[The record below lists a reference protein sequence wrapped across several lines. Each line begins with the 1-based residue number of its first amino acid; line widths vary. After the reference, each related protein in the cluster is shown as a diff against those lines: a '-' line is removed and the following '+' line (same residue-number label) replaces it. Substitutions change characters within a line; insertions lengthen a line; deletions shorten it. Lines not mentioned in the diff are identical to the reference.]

1 MKRYIKAN
9 QVTTGDIVVTYRNKI
24 IYDGPISAE
33 PTEIFKNIKNFNPE
47 TDLADKH
54 LVQYF
59 ERNKDR
65 LSDYAYAQSSY
76 RNGLVKLYAKEKFS
90 PNRIAPKEKIDPNT
104 AVIDLY
110 VFSLALNILTKAS
123 IDGERMTAEEVAQD
137 VMLEA
142 DNYEYI
148 YDEYQDKLSEYAK
161 KVVENGWVGTWRDKV
176 PFEAIKYV
184 VSAYLGQHSTRK
196 KNIASMC
203 RPFLAEYMQ
212 EDYDRYKSE
221 YQESLNNETSNL

>member
-33 PTEIFKNIKNFNPE
+33 PTEIFRNIKNFNPE

-59 ERNKDR
+59 ERIKDT

-76 RNGLVKLYAKEKFS
+76 RNGLVKLYSKENFN
-90 PNRIAPKEKIDPNT
+90 PNSITPKEKIDPNT
-104 AVIDLY
+104 AVID
-110 VFSLALNILTKAS
+110 
-123 IDGERMTAEEVAQD
+123 GERMTAEEVAD
-137 VMLEA
+137 EVMLEA
-142 DNYEYI
+142 NNYGYV
-148 YDEYQDKLSEYAK
+148 YDGYQDMLSDYAK
-161 KVVENGWVGTWRDKV
+161 KVVENGWVGTSKDRV
-176 PFEAIKYV
+176 PFTATKYV
-184 VSAYLGQHSTRK
+184 VNAYLGQHSTRK
-196 KNIASMC
+196 QNIASMC

-221 YQESLNNETSNL
+221 YQERLNNETSNL

>member
-76 RNGLVKLYAKEKFS
+76 RNGLVKARNKSNNSSLNTKKWLRAMTSAQYS
-90 PNRIAPKEKIDPNT
+90 CSTRLTLSSTNGRRILRTLAARQRIL
-104 AVIDLY
+104 VRISSSRLWRI
-110 VFSLALNILTKAS
+110 SLAS
-123 IDGERMTAEEVAQD
+123 
-137 VMLEA
+137 
-142 DNYEYI
+142 
-148 YDEYQDKLSEYAK
+148 
-161 KVVENGWVGTWRDKV
+161 
-176 PFEAIKYV
+176 
-184 VSAYLGQHSTRK
+184 
-196 KNIASMC
+196 
-203 RPFLAEYMQ
+203 
-212 EDYDRYKSE
+212 
-221 YQESLNNETSNL
+221 

>member
-33 PTEIFKNIKNFNPE
+33 PTEIFRNIKNFNPE

-59 ERNKDR
+59 ERIKDT

-76 RNGLVKLYAKEKFS
+76 RNGLVKFYAKENFNHNS
-90 PNRIAPKEKIDPNT
+90 IAPKEKIDPNT
-104 AVIDLY
+104 AVID
-110 VFSLALNILTKAS
+110 
-123 IDGERMTAEEVAQD
+123 GERMTAEEVAD
-137 VMLEA
+137 EVMLEA
-142 DNYEYI
+142 NNYEYV
-148 YDEYQDKLSEYAK
+148 YDGYQDKLSEYAK
-161 KVVENGWVGTWRDKV
+161 KVVENGWVGTSKDRV
-176 PFEAIKYV
+176 PFTATKYV
-184 VSAYLGQHSTRK
+184 VNVYLSQHSTRK
-196 KNIASMC
+196 QNIASMC

>member
-24 IYDGPISAE
+24 IYDGPIPAE
-33 PTEIFKNIKNFNPE
+33 PAEIFKNIKNFNPE

-76 RNGLVKLYAKEKFS
+76 RNGLVKFYAKEKFS

-104 AVIDLY
+104 AVID
-110 VFSLALNILTKAS
+110 
-123 IDGERMTAEEVAQD
+123 GERMTAEEVAQE
-137 VMLEA
+137 VMSEA
-142 DNYEYI
+142 DNYEYV
-148 YDEYQDKLSEYAK
+148 YDGYQDKLSEYAK
-161 KVVENGWVGTWRDKV
+161 KVVENGWVGTSKDRV
-176 PFEAIKYV
+176 PFTATKYV
-184 VSAYLGQHSTRK
+184 VNVYLGQHSTRK
-196 KNIASMC
+196 QNIASMC

-221 YQESLNNETSNL
+221 YQGSLNNETSNL

>member
-33 PTEIFKNIKNFNPE
+33 PTEIFRNIKNFNPE

-76 RNGLVKLYAKEKFS
+76 RNGLVKLYSKENFN
-90 PNRIAPKEKIDPNT
+90 PNSITPKEKIDPNT
-104 AVIDLY
+104 AV
-110 VFSLALNILTKAS
+110 

-142 DNYEYI
+142 DNYEHV
-148 YDEYQDKLSEYAK
+148 YDGYQDKLSEYAK

-221 YQESLNNETSNL
+221 YQESLNNEESNM

>member
-33 PTEIFKNIKNFNPE
+33 PTEIFRNIKNFNPE

-59 ERNKDR
+59 ERIKDT

-76 RNGLVKLYAKEKFS
+76 RNGLVKLYSKENFN
-90 PNRIAPKEKIDPNT
+90 PNSITPKEKIDPNT
-104 AVIDLY
+104 AVID
-110 VFSLALNILTKAS
+110 
-123 IDGERMTAEEVAQD
+123 GERMTAEEVAD
-137 VMLEA
+137 EVMLEA
-142 DNYEYI
+142 NNYEYV
-148 YDEYQDKLSEYAK
+148 YDGYQDMLSDYAK
-161 KVVENGWVGTWRDKV
+161 KVVENGWVGTSKDRV
-176 PFEAIKYV
+176 PFTATKRV
-184 VSAYLGQHSTRK
+184 VDIYLDRHSTRK

>member
-9 QVTTGDIVVTYRNKI
+9 QELTDDIVVTYRNKI

-33 PTEIFKNIKNFNPE
+33 PTEIFRNIKNFNPE

-59 ERNKDR
+59 ERTKDT

-76 RNGLVKLYAKEKFS
+76 RNGLVKLYSKENFN
-90 PNRIAPKEKIDPNT
+90 PNSITPKEKIDPNT
-104 AVIDLY
+104 AVID
-110 VFSLALNILTKAS
+110 
-123 IDGERMTAEEVAQD
+123 GERMTAEEVAD
-137 VMLEA
+137 EVMLEA
-142 DNYEYI
+142 NNYEYV
-148 YDEYQDKLSEYAK
+148 YDGYQDKLSEYAK
-161 KVVENGWVGTWRDKV
+161 KVVENGWVGTSKDRV
-176 PFEAIKYV
+176 PFTATKYV
-184 VSAYLGQHSTRK
+184 VNVYLSQHSTRK
-196 KNIASMC
+196 QNIASMC

>member
-76 RNGLVKLYAKEKFS
+76 RNGLVKFYAKEKFS

-104 AVIDLY
+104 AVID
-110 VFSLALNILTKAS
+110 
-123 IDGERMTAEEVAQD
+123 GERMTAEEVAQE
-137 VMLEA
+137 VMSEA
-142 DNYEYI
+142 DNYEYV
-148 YDEYQDKLSEYAK
+148 YDGYQDKLSEYAK
-161 KVVENGWVGTWRDKV
+161 KVVENGWVGTSKDRV
-176 PFEAIKYV
+176 PFTATKYV
-184 VSAYLGQHSTRK
+184 VNVYLSQHSTRK
-196 KNIASMC
+196 QNIAYMC

-221 YQESLNNETSNL
+221 YQGSLNNETSNL

>member
-33 PTEIFKNIKNFNPE
+33 PAEIFKNIKNFNPE

-59 ERNKDR
+59 ERIKDT

-76 RNGLVKLYAKEKFS
+76 RNGLVKLYSKENFN
-90 PNRIAPKEKIDPNT
+90 PNSITPKEKIDPNT
-104 AVIDLY
+104 AV
-110 VFSLALNILTKAS
+110 

-142 DNYEYI
+142 DNYEYV
-148 YDEYQDKLSEYAK
+148 YDGYQDKLSDYAK
-161 KVVENGWVGTWRDKV
+161 KVVENGWVGTSKDRV
-176 PFEAIKYV
+176 PFTATKYV
-184 VSAYLGQHSTRK
+184 VNVYLSQHSTRK
-196 KNIASMC
+196 QNIASMC

>member
-59 ERNKDR
+59 ERIKDT

-104 AVIDLY
+104 AVID
-110 VFSLALNILTKAS
+110 
-123 IDGERMTAEEVAQD
+123 GERMTAEEVAQD

-148 YDEYQDKLSEYAK
+148 YDGYQDMLSDYAK
-161 KVVENGWVGTWRDKV
+161 KVVENGWVGTSKDRV
-176 PFEAIKYV
+176 PFTATKYV
-184 VSAYLGQHSTRK
+184 VNAYLDQHSTRK
-196 KNIASMC
+196 QNIASMC

-221 YQESLNNETSNL
+221 YQERLNNETSNL

>member
-33 PTEIFKNIKNFNPE
+33 PTEIFRNIKNFNPE

-59 ERNKDR
+59 ERIKDT

-76 RNGLVKLYAKEKFS
+76 RNGLVKLYSKENFN
-90 PNRIAPKEKIDPNT
+90 PNSITPKEKIDPNT
-104 AVIDLY
+104 AVID
-110 VFSLALNILTKAS
+110 
-123 IDGERMTAEEVAQD
+123 GERMTAEEVAD
-137 VMLEA
+137 EVMLEA
-142 DNYEYI
+142 NNYEYV
-148 YDEYQDKLSEYAK
+148 YDGYQDMLSDYAK
-161 KVVENGWVGTWRDKV
+161 KVVENGWVGTSKDRV
-176 PFEAIKYV
+176 PFTATKYV
-184 VSAYLGQHSTRK
+184 VNVYLSQHSTRK
-196 KNIASMC
+196 QNIASMC

-221 YQESLNNETSNL
+221 YQESLNNEESNL

>member
-59 ERNKDR
+59 ERIKDT

-76 RNGLVKLYAKEKFS
+76 RNGLVKLYSKENFN
-90 PNRIAPKEKIDPNT
+90 PNSITPKEKIAPNT
-104 AVIDLY
+104 AV
-110 VFSLALNILTKAS
+110 
-123 IDGERMTAEEVAQD
+123 IDGERMTAEEVAD
-137 VMLEA
+137 GVMLEA
-142 DNYEYI
+142 NNYEYV
-148 YDEYQDKLSEYAK
+148 YDGYQDMLSDYAK
-161 KVVENGWVGTWRDKV
+161 KVVENGWVGTSKDRV
-176 PFEAIKYV
+176 PFTATKYV
-184 VSAYLGQHSTRK
+184 VNVYLSQHSTRK
-196 KNIASMC
+196 QNIASMC

>member
-33 PTEIFKNIKNFNPE
+33 PTEIFRNIKNFNPE

-59 ERNKDR
+59 ERIKDT

-76 RNGLVKLYAKEKFS
+76 RNGLVKLYSKENFN
-90 PNRIAPKEKIDPNT
+90 PNSITPKEKIDPNT
-104 AVIDLY
+104 AVID
-110 VFSLALNILTKAS
+110 
-123 IDGERMTAEEVAQD
+123 GERMTAEEVAD
-137 VMLEA
+137 EVMLEA
-142 DNYEYI
+142 NNYEYV
-148 YDEYQDKLSEYAK
+148 YDGYQDMLSDYAK
-161 KVVENGWVGTWRDKV
+161 KVVENGWVGTSKDRV
-176 PFEAIKYV
+176 PFTATKYV
-184 VSAYLGQHSTRK
+184 VNVYLSQHSTRK
-196 KNIASMC
+196 QNIASMC

>member
-104 AVIDLY
+104 AV
-110 VFSLALNILTKAS
+110 

>member
-33 PTEIFKNIKNFNPE
+33 PAEIFKNIKNFNPE

-59 ERNKDR
+59 ERIKDT

-76 RNGLVKLYAKEKFS
+76 RNGLVKLYSKENFN
-90 PNRIAPKEKIDPNT
+90 PNSITPKEKIDPNT
-104 AVIDLY
+104 AVID
-110 VFSLALNILTKAS
+110 
-123 IDGERMTAEEVAQD
+123 GERMTAEEVAD
-137 VMLEA
+137 EVMLEA
-142 DNYEYI
+142 NNYEYV
-148 YDEYQDKLSEYAK
+148 YDGYQDKLSDYAK
-161 KVVENGWVGTWRDKV
+161 KVVENGWVGTSKDRV
-176 PFEAIKYV
+176 PFTATKYV
-184 VSAYLGQHSTRK
+184 VNVYLSQHSTRK
-196 KNIASMC
+196 QNIASMC

>member
-90 PNRIAPKEKIDPNT
+90 PNRIASKEKIDPNT
-104 AVIDLY
+104 AV
-110 VFSLALNILTKAS
+110 

>member
-76 RNGLVKLYAKEKFS
+76 RNGLVKFYAKEKFS

-104 AVIDLY
+104 AVID
-110 VFSLALNILTKAS
+110 
-123 IDGERMTAEEVAQD
+123 GERMTAEEVAQD

-142 DNYEYI
+142 DNYEYF
-148 YDEYQDKLSEYAK
+148 YDGYQDKLSEYAK
-161 KVVENGWVGTWRDKV
+161 KVVENGWVGTSKDRV
-176 PFEAIKYV
+176 PFTATKYV
-184 VSAYLGQHSTRK
+184 VNVYLDQHSTRK
-196 KNIASMC
+196 QNIASMC